1 MKDGAEGE
9 EMATP
14 YRVADVARLL
24 DCSEQNVRVMAREGR
39 IPGAFR
45 VSPRMIRFDRQAVDA
60 WIEERKRA
68 GGGG

>member
-1 MKDGAEGE
+1 MKDSAEG

-14 YRVADVARLL
+14 YRVADVAKLL
-24 DCSEQNVRVMAREGR
+24 DCSEQNIRVMAREGR